1 MSLTQCVLLV
11 GGLGTRLGDLTAQT
25 PKPMLEVAG
34 KPFLEHL
41 LAKAAG
47 HGFRQVL
54 LLAGF
59 RAEVLETWL
68 ARDRVAER
76 LGLAVEV
83 VVEPQPM
90 GTGGALIQARDRLD
104 DAFLLANGD
113 TWFDFDWRVLADRAD
128 APVVMALRQIA
139 EADRYETAV
148 LVAGRVTAFRPR
160 KGTPTPGLINGGV
173 YRLEKAA
180 LPDRAGVWSLEADFL
195 PRVAAEGQ
203 LGGEVFAGDFIDIG
217 VPASFA
223 AAQNLLRR

>member
-1 MSLTQCVLLV
+1 VSVTQCVLLV

-76 LGLAVEV
+76 LGLSIEV
-83 VVEPQPM
+83 IVEPQPL
-90 GTGGALIQARDRLD
+90 GTGGALIQALDRLD

-113 TWFDFDWRVLADRAD
+113 TWFDFDWRALADRAD
-128 APVVMALRQIA
+128 APVVMALRQITH
-139 EADRYETAV
+139 ADRYETAA
-148 LVAGRVTAFRPR
+148 LEAGRIVAFKPR
-160 KGTPTPGLINGGV
+160 TGTPTPGLINGGI

-180 LPDRAGVWSLEADFL
+180 LPNRPGTWSLEADFL
-195 PRVAAEGQ
+195 PRAAAEGR

-217 VPASFA
+217 VPDSFA
-223 AAQNLLRR
+223 AAQDLLRR

>member
-1 MSLTQCVLLV
+1 MSVTQCVLLV

-41 LAKAAG
+41 LAKAAT

-76 LGLAVEV
+76 LGLTVEV
-83 VVEPQPM
+83 VIEPQPM
-90 GTGGALIQARDRLD
+90 GTGGAIIQARDRLD

-128 APVVMALRQIA
+128 ADVVMALRQIA

-148 LVAGRVTAFRPR
+148 LDGERVTAFRPR
-160 KGTPTPGLINGGV
+160 TGTPTPGLI
-173 YRLEKAA
+173 L
-180 LPDRAGVWSLEADFL
+180 SLIHISE
-195 PRVAAEGQ
+195 PTR
-203 LGGEVFAGDFIDIG
+203 
-217 VPASFA
+217 PY
-223 AAQNLLRR
+223 

>member
-1 MSLTQCVLLV
+1 MV

-76 LGLAVEV
+76 LGLSIEV
-83 VVEPQPM
+83 IVEPQPL
-90 GTGGALIQARDRLD
+90 GTGGALIQALDRLD

-113 TWFDFDWRVLADRAD
+113 TWFDFDWRALADRAD
-128 APVVMALRQIA
+128 TPVVMALRQITH
-139 EADRYETAV
+139 ADRYETAV
-148 LVAGRVTAFRPR
+148 LEAGRVLAFKSRT
-160 KGTPTPGLINGGV
+160 GAATPGLINGGV
-173 YRLEKAA
+173 YRIEKAA
-180 LPDRAGVWSLEADFL
+180 LPDRTGAWSLEADLL
-195 PRVAAEGQ
+195 PQAAAGGR

-217 VPASFA
+217 VPDSFA
-223 AAQNLLRR
+223 AAQDLLRR